1 MPQREVDYYL
11 SLNSPWTYL
20 GHERFMAIAARA
32 GAKVTLHPVD
42 FGVIFPQTGGLP
54 VGKRSPQRQ
63 AYRIQELVRWR
74 DHLKVPLNLHP
85 AHWPADDRL
94 ATGMVVAAR
103 EAALDAATLA
113 GAFMRA
119 VWAEER
125 DIGDE
130 ETALAIARE
139 QGFDGEVLR
148 EQASHGLTLRDEDTL
163 AAIERGVFG
172 APSYVIGD
180 QIFWGQDRLD
190 FVERALF
197 RACAAPAAA
206 PC

>member
-1 MPQREVDYYL
+1 MSQRAVDYYL

-32 GAKVTLHPVD
+32 GANVTIRPVD

-63 AYRIQELVRWR
+63 AYRLQELARWR
-74 DHLKVPLNLHP
+74 DFLKVPLNLHP

-94 ATGMVVAAR
+94 ATGMVIAAR
-103 EAALDAATLA
+103 EADLDAASFA
-113 GAFMRA
+113 GAIMRA

-125 DIGDE
+125 NIGDV
-130 ETALAIARE
+130 ASVLAIAAE
-139 QGFDGEVLR
+139 QGLDGEALR
-148 EQASHGLTLRDEDTL
+148 EQAEHCLKLREQDSL

-190 FVERALF
+190 FVERAL
-197 RACAAPAAA
+197 A
-206 PC
+206 

>member
-1 MPQREVDYYL
+1 MTPQTIDYYL

-20 GHERFMAIAARA
+20 GHDRFLALAARH
-32 GAKVTLHPVD
+32 GARVNVRPVD

-63 AYRIQELVRWR
+63 AYRLRELDRWR
-74 DHLKVPLNLHP
+74 TFLGVPLNLHP
-85 AHWPADDRL
+85 AHWPADDRI

-103 EAALDAATLA
+103 EAGLDAAGLA
-113 GAFMRA
+113 GAYLRA

-130 ETALAIARE
+130 ATALAIAAE
-139 QGFDGEVLR
+139 QGLDGARLR
-148 EQASHGLTLRDEDTL
+148 AGVDEGIAQRDADSL

-172 APSYVIGD
+172 APSYVIGEE
-180 QIFWGQDRLD
+180 IFWGQDRLD
-190 FVERALF
+190 FVERAL
-197 RACAAPAAA
+197 A
-206 PC
+206 